1 MTIDEILQNIQ
12 QYDCKLVEVTGGE
25 PLLQKESIKLMKI
38 LLKDNYKVMLETGG
52 SLPITQVPKEVIKV
66 VDFKCP
72 SSKMEKKNLWKNINY
87 VKNNDQIKFV
97 IGDRKDYEWTKKK
110 ILELDLNSKCEI
122 LLSPV
127 YNQIEPKEIVDWIL
141 EDNLN
146 VRFQLQLHKEIWPES
161 ERGV

>member
-1 MTIDEILQNIQ
+1 MAIE
-12 QYDCKLVEVTGGE
+12 
-25 PLLQKESIKLMKI
+25 KI
-38 LLKDNYKVMLETGG
+38 MNG
-52 SLPITQVPKEVIKV
+52 Q
-66 VDFKCP
+66 
-72 SSKMEKKNLWKNINY
+72 
-87 VKNNDQIKFV
+87 
-97 IGDRKDYEWTKKK
+97 KKK
-110 ILELDLNSKCEI
+110 ILELDLNSKCEN